1 MWTRKSSLILA
12 VAAILGACGPG
23 QVTVSAELQVADPE
37 GGGMMPQPIG
47 EKEVQLIPFN
57 RDLIFDSLTQAAPT
71 PEPPIPDSVLQLIDD
86 VQEAQAQW
94 RAEDSRW
101 ATLRD
106 SLKVISE
113 ATDRLDP
120 ASPEYAR
127 LFREFDTFFDE
138 VTTLERTKEGLF
150 AEFTGLTKNYAG
162 LTYDNL
168 GATGKLWPC
177 PDPDAGDGVQILFG
191 DRFPTK
197 SGRGKFV
204 PCPWQ
209 PPDELPD
216 EAYPFVLS
224 TGRVLEHWHTGS
236 MTRRSKALSAIE
248 PEAFA
253 CLHPGD
259 LAGLG
264 VVDGEQIEIASRR
277 GRIRLAVRADT
288 SIDTGTVFVP
298 FHFREAA
305 ANILTTDALDP
316 YGKIPE
322 FKFCA
327 VKISAV
333 SE

>member
-150 AEFTGLTKNYAG
+150 AEFTGLQART
-162 LTYDNL
+162 
-168 GATGKLWPC
+168 
-177 PDPDAGDGVQILFG
+177 DAV
-191 DRFPTK
+191 
-197 SGRGKFV
+197 
-204 PCPWQ
+204 
-209 PPDELPD
+209 
-216 EAYPFVLS
+216 
-224 TGRVLEHWHTGS
+224 
-236 MTRRSKALSAIE
+236 
-248 PEAFA
+248 
-253 CLHPGD
+253 
-259 LAGLG
+259 
-264 VVDGEQIEIASRR
+264 
-277 GRIRLAVRADT
+277 
-288 SIDTGTVFVP
+288 
-298 FHFREAA
+298 FRELRLQREQWGDDAFEEYGDVRDA
-305 ANILTTDALDP
+305 RLRARGLDIVTDTTDAMGTVTVSLP
-316 YGKIPE
+316 PGEWWVSARHALPFEELYWNIPVVAIRGE
-322 FKFCA
+322 VVEIRLTRA
-327 VKISAV
+327 TAQVRPTLR
-333 SE
+333 